1 MHFPYSRLISHASVG
16 LLLAF
21 TLLFLG
27 ESALLPTPLH
37 AQSIADLDEK
47 ARRLERER
55 KQFVMELETLLSAAK
70 DSGFSEDELKA
81 ITINQKGKTIVVWEY
96 LEQERIREKLRK
108 ARKFKPRDRYLTVLD
123 VTNELKSRERLQLD
137 DLRERTVFT
146 GAEEQ

>member
-1 MHFPYSRLISHASVG
+1 MHFPYSRLCSQASVG
-16 LLLAF
+16 LVLA
-21 TLLFLG
+21 LAISLFG
-27 ESALLPTPLH
+27 ESALLPPPLH
-37 AQSIADLDEK
+37 AQSIAELDEK

-55 KQFVMELETLLSAAK
+55 KQFVKELETLLSAAK
-70 DSGFSEDELKA
+70 DSGFSEEELKA

>member
-27 ESALLPTPLH
+27 ESALLPPPLH

-55 KQFVMELETLLSAAK
+55 KQFVKELETLMTAAK
-70 DSGFSEDELKA
+70 GAGFDEDELKA
-81 ITINQKGKTIVVWEY
+81 ITLDRKGKTIVVWEF
-96 LEQERIREKLRK
+96 LEQERIREKLR
-108 ARKFKPRDRYLTVLD
+108 AGRKFKSRDRYLTVLD
-123 VTNELKSRERLQLD
+123 VTNELQSRERLQLE
-137 DLRERTVFT
+137 DLQERTVFT
-146 GAEEQ
+146 GTEEK